1 MIILVAVLSTTL
13 LLFTTASHADTPC
26 DFKGVSVG
34 DKMSPAQIMSALG
47 VTNYKLNPK
56 LPSFEENLPNIQK
69 YGVLAAGEIRDW
81 NIGPYCDDRLCTIPW
96 GVSVGNSDNIP
107 VSVYVAFHSG
117 QITEIDVSFGQIYW
131 DEILPLLDKKYGR
144 NWKVERD
151 PYMVLTDLE
160 TKRSSVVERITLNH
174 KSGGV
179 NTKTRDTCQ
188 IWATNYDVIF
198 YHHDPLGQ
206 FHSVFVIKLVSKNF

>member
-1 MIILVAVLSTTL
+1 VKVLLAALNTTL
-13 LLFTTASHADTPC
+13 LLFTAASNAATPC

-34 DKMSPAQIMSALG
+34 DKISPQQIMTAYG
-47 VTNYKLNPK
+47 VAKYKMNPK

-69 YGVLAAGEIRDW
+69 YGVFAAGEIRDW

-96 GVSVGNSDNIP
+96 GVSVGNSDHIP
-107 VSVYVAFHSG
+107 VSVHVGFHSG
-117 QITEIDVSFGQIYW
+117 QITEIDVSFGSLSW
-131 DEILPLLDKKYGR
+131 DEVLPLLDKKYGR

-151 PYMVLTDLE
+151 PSMVLTDLE
-160 TKRSSVVERITLNH
+160 TKQHLVVERITLNH
-174 KSGGV
+174 RSGGV

-188 IWATNYDVIF
+188 IWATNYDVVF

>member
-1 MIILVAVLSTTL
+1 VIILVAVLSTTL

-96 GVSVGNSDNIP
+96 GVSVGNSGDIP

-160 TKRSSVVERITLNH
+160 TKQSSVVERTTLNH

-179 NTKTRDTCQ
+179 NRKTRDTCQ